1 MKLTGYKRE
10 FSPEEGLLPI
20 EIQDLQITADAEELE
35 ALADFLLNCAKELK
49 KHNVI
54 NEAINL
60 PDSRPDPQ
68 TPVWIQVLTNQ

>member
-1 MKLTGYKRE
+1 LKYNL
-10 FSPEEGLLPI
+10 F
-20 EIQDLQITADAEELE
+20 EIQAIQITADAEELE
-35 ALADFLLNCAKELK
+35 ALADFLINCSKKLK
-49 KHNVI
+49 KQKVI